1 MSSTFGIVLMV
12 LNYFHD
18 LSVAVLLVSIVTTNI
33 LGRYLDKS
41 DTPIAL
47 PKHLF
52 SRLLRVSWIAL
63 AYIIAGG
70 VLRATYFMDFEWNPA
85 VGKGQVV
92 ALVVKHVILVTM
104 TVIGVT
110 AHIKYYRKYGR
121 TKS

>member
-41 DTPIAL
+41 DIPIAL

-52 SRLLRVSWIAL
+52 ARLLRVSWIAL

-70 VLRATYFMDFEWNPA
+70 ALRAAYFMDFEWNPA

-104 TVIGVT
+104 TIIGVT

>member
-1 MSSTFGIVLMV
+1 MSSTSGVILMV

-18 LSVAVLLVSIVTTNI
+18 LAVAVLLVSIVTTNI
-33 LGRYLDKS
+33 LGRYLDRS
-41 DTPIAL
+41 ATSVNL
-47 PKHLF
+47 PNHLF

-70 VLRATYFMDFEWNPA
+70 ALRAAYFMEFEWNPA

-104 TVIGVT
+104 TIIGVT
-110 AHIKYYRKYGR
+110 AHVKYYKKYGQ
-121 TKS
+121 TKP

>member
-1 MSSTFGIVLMV
+1 MSSAFGVILMV

-18 LSVAVLLVSIVTTNI
+18 LAVAVLLVSIVTTNI
-33 LGRYLDKS
+33 LGRYLDRS
-41 DTPIAL
+41 ATPASL

-52 SRLLRVSWIAL
+52 AGLLRVSWIAL

-70 VLRATYFMDFEWNPA
+70 ALRAAYFMEFEWNPA

-92 ALVVKHVILVTM
+92 ALVVKHVILITM
-104 TVIGVT
+104 TIIGVT
-110 AHIKYYRKYGR
+110 AHVKYYKKYGR